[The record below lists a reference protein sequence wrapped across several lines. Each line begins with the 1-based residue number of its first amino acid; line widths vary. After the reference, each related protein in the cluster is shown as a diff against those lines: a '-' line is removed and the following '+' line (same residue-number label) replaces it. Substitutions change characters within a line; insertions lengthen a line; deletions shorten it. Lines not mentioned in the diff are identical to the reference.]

1 MTDQAAISSET
12 SSARWFLRGM
22 RAVVS
27 VPAFILLFSFIGFGA
42 LCRESG
48 LTVWAAALTTA
59 SLWALPGQVVL
70 VGSMAAGVGFLA
82 TAIAVG
88 LSAVRLL
95 PMTVSLVP
103 VLRAPGIARWKL
115 FFASYFIA
123 VTAWVVAM
131 QRLPSL
137 PREARFPFFAGFT
150 VTLASSG
157 TVVTAASFLLAAN
170 LPTLL
175 SAGLVFLTPIYFLS
189 SLFAAARLRSD
200 RLALGLGILAWPLF
214 DWLLPAYA
222 LLLTGAV
229 AGTGAYLVHRLTAEP
244 APAIEPTEATEP

>member
-1 MTDQAAISSET
+1 M
-12 SSARWFLRGM
+12 RG
-22 RAVVS
+22 VIS
-27 VPAFILLFSFIGFGA
+27 VPALILLFSFVGFGA

-95 PMTVSLVP
+95 PMTVSLIP
-103 VLRAPGIARWKL
+103 VIRAPGIARWKL

-123 VTAWVVAM
+123 VTAWVFSM
-131 QRLPSL
+131 QRLPHL
-137 PREARFPFFAGFT
+137 PREARFPFFAGFAL
-150 VTLASSG
+150 TLASSG

-189 SLFAAARLRSD
+189 SLFAAAKLRSD
-200 RLALGLGILAWPLF
+200 RLALGLGVVLWPLF